1 MKTGLAKNVLGIK
14 SYEVKDRDV
23 INKSKLYTGDI
34 WFKMH
39 KMGLQ
44 IACVHHILKTK
55 NTEILQNWGL
65 EFYLSKGNRQ
75 SMFSTWYALRGV

>member
-44 IACVHHILKTK
+44 IACVHHILKTERILK
-55 NTEILQNWGL
+55 FYRTGDVSFIYRKEIDKACFQHD
-65 EFYLSKGNRQ
+65 
-75 SMFSTWYALRGV
+75 MP

>member
-44 IACVHHILKTK
+44 IACVHHILKQK
-55 NTEILQNWGL
+55 EYWNFTELG
-65 EFYLSKGNRQ
+65 
-75 SMFSTWYALRGV
+75 TWVLFIERK

>member
-1 MKTGLAKNVLGIK
+1 MKTGLAKNVLGLK

-44 IACVHHILKTK
+44 IACVHHILKT
-55 NTEILQNWGL
+55 ERILKFYRTGL